1 MKKVAKLHQ
10 RRAQRTRS
18 KLQAV
23 SDRPRLSV
31 FRSEQHIYAQIIDD
45 RLGQTLV
52 SASTLEKDLR
62 STMKTGANRDAAGVI
77 GKLVAERALQKNVK
91 EVQFD
96 RGGNRFHGRLKAL
109 ADAARKA
116 GLSF

>member
-1 MKKVAKLHQ
+1 MDKPTKLHKRRSQ
-10 RRAQRTRS
+10 RVRT
-18 KLQAV
+18 KLQKV

-31 FRSEQHIYAQIIDD
+31 FRSEKHIYAQIIDD
-45 RLGQTLV
+45 AQGKTLV

-62 STMKTGANRDAAGVI
+62 DKLKTGANVEAASVI
-77 GKLVAERALQKNVK
+77 GKLVAERALKQDVK

-96 RGGNRFHGRLKAL
+96 RGGNKYHGRLKAL
-109 ADAARKA
+109 ADAAREA